1 MPSFDVVSQVNL
13 QEVDNALNQAVKE
26 IQTRYDFKG
35 SRSEIRR
42 GGGKG
47 SFTIIADDEFKRKAV
62 LDVVQSKLAKRGVS
76 LRAMQLGKVEPAS
89 GGTLRQEV
97 TFQLG
102 IPAEK
107 AKEIVKAVKD
117 TKLKVQAQ
125 IQDEQVRV
133 SGKSKDDLQAAI
145 QALKARDFGLDLQ
158 FTNYRD

>member
-35 SRSEIRR
+35 TKSEIRR
-42 GGGKG
+42 GEKG
-47 SFTIIADDEFKRKAV
+47 AFTIIADDEFKRKAV
-62 LDVVQSKLAKRGVS
+62 LDVVQSKLVKRGVS
-76 LRAMQLGKVEPAS
+76 LKAMQLDKIEPAAS
-89 GGTLRQEV
+89 GTLRQEV
-97 TFQLG
+97 TFQSG
-102 IPAEK
+102 IPTEK
-107 AKEIVKAVKD
+107 AKEIVKLLKEA
-117 TKLKVQAQ
+117 KLKVQAQ

-133 SGKSKDDLQAAI
+133 SGKNKDELQAAI

>member
-35 SRSEIRR
+35 TKSEIRR
-42 GGGKG
+42 GDKG
-47 SFTIIADDEFKRKAV
+47 AFTIIADDEFKRKSV
-62 LDVVQSKLAKRGVS
+62 LDVVQGKLIKRGVS
-76 LRAMQLGKVEPAS
+76 VKAMQLGKIEPAS

-97 TFQLG
+97 TFQSG
-102 IPAEK
+102 IPTEK
-107 AKEIVKAVKD
+107 ARDIVKAVKD
-117 TKLKVQAQ
+117 TKLKVQAA

-133 SGKSKDDLQAAI
+133 SGKNRDDLQAAI
-145 QALKARDFGLDLQ
+145 QALKQKDFGIDLQ